1 MKKIIA
7 FFATLVL
14 ILTCT
19 TSIAFANESANNINK
34 EDCEQYF
41 DLVFYDDEGNVIQP
55 RINADGSFTYSFT
68 TRLHSSHF
76 TADADKITINFKT
89 TTNSKSYYYI
99 ALYDVT
105 KDPVDPTFKSMTQA
119 KDDTKSDSK
128 TFNVKKGN
136 KYRLTFQKVNPR
148 NTTTIKGSGTIS
160 GIKK

>member
-1 MKKIIA
+1 MKKVVA
-7 FFATLVL
+7 FFVTLVL
-14 ILTCT
+14 MLTCSVST
-19 TSIAFANESANNINK
+19 AFANENNNVN
-34 EDCEQYF
+34 EADNEQSF
-41 DLVFYDDEGNVIQP
+41 ELIFYDEEGNAIQP

-105 KDPVDPTFKSMTQA
+105 DDPVDPTFKSMTQA

-128 TFNVKKGN
+128 TFNVKEGR
-136 KYRLTFQKVNPR
+136 KYRLTFQKVKPR

>member
-1 MKKIIA
+1 MKKVVA
-7 FFATLVL
+7 FFVTLVL
-14 ILTCT
+14 MLTCT
-19 TSIAFANESANNINK
+19 ASIAFANENTNDVSG
-34 EDCEQYF
+34 EDSEQYF
-41 DLVFYDDEGNVIQP
+41 DLIFYDDEGNVIQP

-76 TADADKITINFKT
+76 TATADKITVNFRT

-119 KDDTKSDSK
+119 KDDTKADSK